1 MGKIS
6 LSAIKS
12 EIKKTGASKGKILY
26 FKEDVKIRVRFL
38 TEFEDGLEIP
48 FHSSYEKKIT
58 VPCQEAYGRTCH
70 YCDDEDLRTRNMYFW
85 SVYDYESKEVKILMA
100 AVNQCSP
107 VPPLAALYEQY
118 GTITDRDYVIRQVG
132 SGTGKSF
139 SIIGLDKK
147 KFRNEKVKPL
157 SDSAIMKYIDKAY
170 PADGSEEDEEEYEEE
185 KTEKTKKN
193 KGKSKVMNDPEPEEE
208 DDWGEDEEEETK
220 DYESMKPQELYKL
233 CRERDISCKPKKA
246 KEYYIDLLE
255 EADEREGGDDWG
267 EDEDDDWGE

>member
-1 MGKIS
+1 MGRIS

-170 PADGSEEDEEEYEEE
+170 PADGSEEDEEDYEYE
-185 KTEKTKKN
+185 
-193 KGKSKVMNDPEPEEE
+193 
-208 DDWGEDEEEETK
+208 EEEETK

-255 EADEREGGDDWG
+255 EADEQEGGGDWG
-267 EDEDDDWGE
+267 EDEDDDDWGE